1 MTAEPDD
8 LPLDGLSET
17 EKDKLIARLWRDLQA
32 ERAHSTE
39 LASRLAAS
47 PRHLDRNTET
57 LTARLSAALSGRDKA
72 SDNGGMRSGL
82 ARSFAFLQSK
92 TLLFALL
99 ALGAGFV
106 LDAAVGQY
114 QTNRLDQRRFAQL
127 QLQHAAFEGLF
138 VEVETVAYEPDGKS
152 FRVKMKFTRIEKGLP
167 LFVMLSPIRVFEQAA
182 LDWKEVPSRDP
193 QGGSARVVELTDTY
207 SYECVFE
214 PNAEGWTELIPGY
227 MHVRFESASLVS
239 ERSEPD
245 DDIIERTDRYYVYLK
260 PQGADDDSIR
270 RRMNLA
276 GDPPIYMPM
285 PPH

>member
-8 LPLDGLSET
+8 LPLGGLSKA

-32 ERAHSTE
+32 ERARSAE
-39 LASRLAAS
+39 LASRLAAP
-47 PRHLDRNTET
+47 PRHLTRSTET
-57 LTARLSAALSGRDKA
+57 LKAQLGAALSERHEA
-72 SDNGGMRSGL
+72 SDNGATRSGL
-82 ARSFAFLQSK
+82 ARSFAFLRSK

-99 ALGAGFV
+99 ALGVGFA
-106 LDAAVGQY
+106 LDAAVGRY
-114 QTNRLDQRRFAQL
+114 QTNRLDQKRFAQL
-127 QLQHAAFEGLF
+127 HLQHAAFEGLF

-152 FRVKMKFTRIEKGLP
+152 FRVKMKFTRTEKGRP
-167 LFVMLSPIRVFEQAA
+167 LFVMLSPVRVFEQAGLA
-182 LDWKEVPSRDP
+182 WKEVPSRDP

-227 MHVRFESASLVS
+227 MHVRFESVSLVS

-260 PQGADDDSIR
+260 PHGADDDSIR

>member
-17 EKDKLIARLWRDLQA
+17 EKDELIGRLWRDLQA
-32 ERAHSTE
+32 ERAQSAE
-39 LASRLAAS
+39 LASRLVAS
-47 PRHLDRNTET
+47 PRHIMRNAET
-57 LTARLSAALSGRDKA
+57 LRVRFSAALSGRDKA
-72 SDNGGMRSGL
+72 SDNGATRPGL
-82 ARSFAFLQSK
+82 AKSFAFLHSK

-99 ALGAGFV
+99 ALGVGFV
-106 LDAAVGQY
+106 FDAAVGRY
-114 QTNRLDQRRFAQL
+114 QTNRLDQKRFAQL
-127 QLQHAAFEGLF
+127 QLQHSAFEGLF

-167 LFVMLSPIRVFEQAA
+167 LFVMLSPIRVFEQAG
-182 LDWKEVPSRDP
+182 LEWKEVPSRDP
-193 QGGSARVVELTDTY
+193 QGGPARVVELTDTY

-239 ERSEPD
+239 QRSEPE

-260 PQGADDDSIR
+260 PHGADNDSIR